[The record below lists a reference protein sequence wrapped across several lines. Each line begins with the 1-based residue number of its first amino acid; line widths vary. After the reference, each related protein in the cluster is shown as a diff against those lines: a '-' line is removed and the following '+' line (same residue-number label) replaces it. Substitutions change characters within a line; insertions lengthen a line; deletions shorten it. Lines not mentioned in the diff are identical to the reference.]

1 MYFVCHGVKHGSCVQ
16 CGEKDCSRLAEP
28 LSLRGQNGQIG
39 TDPLSAV
46 LLPHRP
52 VVAGRSGTWCGNI
65 MSDKFKRRRR
75 TGSTSARFRPSQL
88 VPVESV
94 RPSRMGKAEL
104 AAAGAVSISA
114 LALIVLIW
122 IVTGR
127 AMQDQNAEIRDRAE
141 QALIGQAST
150 MAETIGHELSMI
162 DQSLTII
169 QAAWKADSDTVDLAK
184 WQKQFPALLSVADDV
199 FIADERQIIRQD
211 ILPNAIGQGVG
222 AAYVS
227 FPHGSL
233 EQYQTDGTKAADTLL
248 LQGGAGGAPIDA
260 RQFLLYVVRPL
271 DHPRSWLIGASYR
284 SSELTKLFAD
294 ASLGHNAL
302 AALVDT
308 KRGIVQAVVGPAAR
322 RPNTDLSR
330 STLFGLIARSDAGT
344 WLGAS
349 DLDGV
354 ERLHAFHRVGHRD
367 MAVIVAANWTD
378 VMAPAAS
385 LAAGAHSLA
394 LIASALV
401 VVIGG
406 IVMGQLYA
414 IRSNA
419 REKRIAERNKKELDR
434 MRGEEAALT
443 ARAALYGAR
452 LQAVLGGTTDG
463 LALFDSGL
471 RLVQWNHP
479 FVRGMGIELNQDM
492 PLDSMLRRQTAPG
505 QFESTEQLE
514 AEIARRSGILRS
526 GDTAGID
533 QPGPDGETLIL
544 RGLPIAEGGFMLIL
558 NGLARWGSAPLTGT
572 DIDADVPA
580 PAPAEPAVAPP
591 EPIDW

>member
-1 MYFVCHGVKHGSCVQ
+1 
-16 CGEKDCSRLAEP
+16 
-28 LSLRGQNGQIG
+28 
-39 TDPLSAV
+39 
-46 LLPHRP
+46 
-52 VVAGRSGTWCGNI
+52 
-65 MSDKFKRRRR
+65 
-75 TGSTSARFRPSQL
+75 
-88 VPVESV
+88 
-94 RPSRMGKAEL
+94 MGKAEL

-127 AMQDQNAEIRDRAE
+127 AVQEQNAEIRDRAE
-141 QALIGQAST
+141 QALVGQAAT
-150 MAETIGHELSMI
+150 MAETIGHELLMI

-169 QAAWKADSDTVDLAK
+169 QAAWKADSDTVDLGK

-199 FIADERQIIRQD
+199 FISDEHQIIRQD
-211 ILPNAIGQGVG
+211 ILPSAIGQGVG

-233 EQYQTDGTKAADTLL
+233 EQYQADGTKAGDSLL
-248 LQGGAGGAPIDA
+248 LQGEAGGGPIDA
-260 RQFLLYVVRPL
+260 RQFLMYIVRPL
-271 DHPRSWLIGASYR
+271 DHPRSWLVGASYR

-330 STLFGLIARSDAGT
+330 STLFSLIARSDAGT

-349 DLDGV
+349 DQDGV
-354 ERLHAFHRVGHRD
+354 ERLHAFHRVAHRD

-414 IRSNA
+414 IRAKA

-452 LQAVLGGTTDG
+452 LQAVLGGITDG

-492 PLDSMLRRQTAPG
+492 PLDTMLRRQAASG
-505 QFESTEQLE
+505 LFESTEQAEL
-514 AEIARRSGILRS
+514 EIARRSGILRS
-526 GDTAGID
+526 GDTAGIE
-533 QPGPDGETLIL
+533 QPGPDGEALIL

-558 NGLARWGSAPLTGT
+558 NGLARWEPAPLTVT
-572 DIDADVPA
+572 DVDADVPA
-580 PAPAEPAVAPP
+580 PALAEPAAAPP
-591 EPIDW
+591 APIDW